1 MLTKLKN
8 FFFPPSPVL
17 PKNDLLT
24 ITSREKIGNM
34 IIVHGI
40 CKKTVTKR
48 DVPRL
53 TKVLEK
59 SYGTDVYVTVD
70 SSDLHKVKFV
80 FTIKT

>member
-8 FFFPPSPVL
+8 LLFPQKTVF

-24 ITSREKIGNM
+24 ITSRETIGNM
-34 IIVHGI
+34 IIFHGI

-59 SYGTDVYVTVD
+59 SFDTDVYVTVD
-70 SSDLHKVKFV
+70 QSDLHKVKFV